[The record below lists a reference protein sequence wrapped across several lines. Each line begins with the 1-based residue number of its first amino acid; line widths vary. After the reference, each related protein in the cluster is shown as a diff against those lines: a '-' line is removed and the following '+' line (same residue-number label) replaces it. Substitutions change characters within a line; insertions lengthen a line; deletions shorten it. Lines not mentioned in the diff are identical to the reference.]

1 MYTLLTA
8 DGLYDLSFS
17 DCRIS
22 SICLSSSF
30 SNSLIV
36 SPSIP
41 PLPRLALTF
50 FHASFSI
57 FVFSSCPYTL
67 NNLSFNGSFIA
78 FTSHLPHRFAC
89 CFYVS
94 ITIGFSSTVT
104 TTLRNPRFEYSFRPL
119 CFHSFFRTTNTSD
132 FCLRTCHFEY
142 SYRQAPVKT
151 GRPYG
156 VICTPFCRHALCF
169 HTVWTYAPPQSLDRM
184 HRISHVFSRIISIQ
198 RHCALI
204 NSGLPTRIRL
214 LLTSKAPLY

>member
-94 ITIGFSSTVT
+94 ITFGFSSSAT
-104 TTLRNPRFEYSFRPL
+104 TTYGIRDSSIPSVRCVSTVSSVLRIHLTSACAPATSNTLIDRLPL
-119 CFHSFFRTTNTSD
+119 K
-132 FCLRTCHFEY
+132 
-142 SYRQAPVKT
+142 QADLT
-151 GRPYG
+151 GSSAPPFVDMLCAFTPYG
-156 VICTPFCRHALCF
+156 HTLRHSLWIVCIGFLTFSAGSSPYSA
-169 HTVWTYAPPQSLDRM
+169 TVP
-184 HRISHVFSRIISIQ
+184 
-198 RHCALI
+198 
-204 NSGLPTRIRL
+204 
-214 LLTSKAPLY
+214 